1 MCAQPTPSTK
11 RDERFS
17 VDRRGRLVR
26 AVTPE
31 RGEPYEHRCPRWAFE
46 AVCHRFDE
54 HASGDTVESIAAAE
68 NMPITQAATALAF
81 LLERGIVT
89 REGRRNYAASGGVHL
104 DGMTEYWALVEEP
117 SAE

>member
-1 MCAQPTPSTK
+1 MGAQPTPSAK

-31 RGEPYEHRCPRWAFE
+31 RGEPYKHRCPRWAFE

-54 HASGDTVESIAAAE
+54 HTGGDTVETIAAAE

-81 LLERGIVT
+81 LIERGIVT
-89 REGRRNYAASGGVHL
+89 REGRRNYEASGGVHL

-117 SAE
+117 NAE

>member
-1 MCAQPTPSTK
+1 M
-11 RDERFS
+11 
-17 VDRRGRLVR
+17 
-26 AVTPE
+26 TPE

-54 HASGDTVESIAAAE
+54 HAEGDTVETIAAAE

-81 LLERGIVT
+81 LVERGIVT
-89 REGRRNYAASGGVHL
+89 KDGRRNYAASGGVHL

-117 SAE
+117 KGQ

>member
-1 MCAQPTPSTK
+1 MGTQQTSISS
-11 RDERFS
+11 RDETFS
-17 VDRRGRLVR
+17 VDRRGKLVR

-46 AVCHRFDE
+46 AVCHQFDE

-89 REGRRNYAASGGVHL
+89 REDRRNYAASGGVHL
-104 DGMTEYWALVEEP
+104 DGMTEYWALVEEAN
-117 SAE
+117 AE